1 MLTTLQQ
8 QILGAITATD
18 GLSRTDLVQLSGMSK
33 AAVSGVVREMID
45 AGLLL
50 ESQTVPGAG
59 QGRPSVR
66 LTVHPDGAYFAGV
79 SLLQDPA
86 HMVLINLHGEILSRV
101 TFPLDNQPQRLA
113 DNIATALPEL
123 LAAHADAADKLLGLG
138 VTLSGF
144 IDEHQSTCV
153 QSTLLSWRDVPLAD
167 LIRQSIHQHCPTINQ
182 GGGIAVAIENDA
194 KALAVSEKRFGHA
207 RELSN
212 FTLVSHGAG
221 IGNAHFISGQL
232 HRGFHGGAGEIA
244 HCTIELDGLPCRC
257 GKRGCLDTLASLN
270 AIMERAKAEAL
281 DVESLAELE
290 KLAARGSNAAIGI
303 LHRAGTA
310 LGLTISHLIQIND
323 PDMILIAHQEQSLS
337 GLFGTV
343 VQQSIDANVLPGVA
357 GLTPVKTFALNDDTW
372 ARAAA
377 SIPAHRFLV
386 GLKSC

>member
-1 MLTTLQQ
+1 MLTPLQRR
-8 QILGAITATD
+8 ILGAIAASD

-45 AGLLL
+45 AGFLFEA
-50 ESQTVPGAG
+50 ESVPGTG

-66 LTVHPDGAYFAGV
+66 LLVQPDGAYFAGV

-101 TFPLDNQPQRLA
+101 SFPLSNVPQQLA
-113 DNIATALPEL
+113 DEIASALPAL
-123 LAAHADAADKLLGLG
+123 LEHHADAAEKLLGLG

-153 QSTLLSWRDVPLAD
+153 QSALLGWRDVPLAN
-167 LIRQSIHQHCPTINQ
+167 LISQTT
-182 GGGIAVAIENDA
+182 GMDVAIENDA

-207 RELSN
+207 RELNS

-221 IGNAHFISGQL
+221 IGSAHFIAGHL
-232 HRGFHGGAGEIA
+232 YRGAHGGAGEIA
-244 HCTIELDGLPCRC
+244 HSTIELNGTPCRC
-257 GKRGCLDTLASLN
+257 GKRGCLDTIASLN
-270 AIMERAKAEAL
+270 AVMQAAKAEGLNVSTMAQIEAL
-281 DVESLAELE
+281 ASKGNNQAV
-290 KLAARGSNAAIGI
+290 RI
-303 LHRAGTA
+303 LHHAGTA
-310 LGLTISHLIQIND
+310 LGLAVSHLIQIND
-323 PDMILIAHQEQSLS
+323 PEMILIAHQEGAFS

-357 GLTPVKTFALNDDTW
+357 GLTSVRTFSLNDDTW

-377 SIPAHRFLV
+377 SIAAHRFLV
-386 GLKSC
+386 GLNSTVR

>member
-1 MLTTLQQ
+1 M
-8 QILGAITATD
+8 
-18 GLSRTDLVQLSGMSK
+18 
-33 AAVSGVVREMID
+33 
-45 AGLLL
+45 
-50 ESQTVPGAG
+50 
-59 QGRPSVR
+59 
-66 LTVHPDGAYFAGV
+66 
-79 SLLQDPA
+79 
-86 HMVLINLHGEILSRV
+86 
-101 TFPLDNQPQRLA
+101 
-113 DNIATALPEL
+113 

-270 AIMERAKAEAL
+270 AIMERAKAESL
-281 DVESLAELE
+281 EVNSLAELE

-310 LGLTISHLIQIND
+310 LGLAISHLIQIND
-323 PDMILIAHQEQSLS
+323 PDMILIAHQEQSFS

>member
-50 ESQTVPGAG
+50 ESETVPGAG

-86 HMVLINLHGEILSRV
+86 HMVLINLHGEILSRT
-101 TFPLDNQPQRLA
+101 TFPLSNQPQQLA
-113 DNIATALPEL
+113 EDIAAALPVL
-123 LAAHADAADKLLGLG
+123 LEHHAGAGEKLLGLG

-144 IDEHQSTCV
+144 IDAHQSTCV
-153 QSTLLSWRDVPLAD
+153 QSALLGWRDVPLAA
-167 LIRQSIHQHCPTINQ
+167 LVSETTGMN
-182 GGGIAVAIENDA
+182 VAIENDA

-207 RELSN
+207 RELSS

-221 IGNAHFISGQL
+221 IGSAHFIAGQL
-232 HRGFHGGAGEIA
+232 YRGAHGGAGEIA
-244 HCTIELDGLPCRC
+244 HSTIELNGTPCRC
-257 GKRGCLDTLASLN
+257 GKRGCLDTIASLT
-270 AIMERAKAEAL
+270 AVMQAAKAEGLNAT
-281 DVESLAELE
+281 SMAQLE
-290 KLAARGSNAAIGI
+290 QLAAQGNNQAVRI
-303 LHRAGTA
+303 LHHAGTG
-310 LGLTISHLIQIND
+310 LGLAVSHLIQIND
-323 PDMILIAHQEQSLS
+323 PEMILIAHQEEAFS
-337 GLFGTV
+337 GLFGKV

-357 GLTPVKTFALNDDTW
+357 GMTPVRTFSLNDDTW

-377 SIPAHRFLV
+377 SISAHRFLTGPDSTV
-386 GLKSC
+386 R